1 MKYGHCSPEEA
12 IEVAR
17 QLRARKIIGM
27 HWGTIVLSLEDP
39 FDVPNRF
46 FQNANNF
53 GYKESDLVLFKIGET
68 KLLEDIL
75 KS

>member
-1 MKYGHCSPEEA
+1 
-12 IEVAR
+12 
-17 QLRARKIIGM
+17 
-27 HWGTIVLSLEDP
+27 LSLEDP

-46 FQNANNF
+46 LQNANNF